1 MPYVGSRAYDCS
13 QMKFSRIIFTSPSK
27 IFSSLL
33 RRYGSFIPD
42 RLYLKLLYYFE
53 MGRKLNIKN
62 PASFTEKIQWLKL
75 YDRRA
80 EYTRMV
86 DKYAVKSYVSGI
98 IGKEYIIPTL
108 GVWDRF
114 EEIDFDR
121 LPSSFV
127 LKTTHGGGSCGVVV
141 VPDKSA
147 MNKKEAR
154 LKLERSMHMDGYTSY
169 REWPYRDVPRRII
182 AEEFLSDNGR
192 TDLTD
197 YKWYCF
203 NGEPRFCQVIRDRN
217 SKETI
222 DFYDIEWRHMEFV
235 GLNSSAKNG
244 AVPVDRPEKLG
255 CMLDICRKLSKD
267 IPFLRVDLYDVDNHL
282 YFGELTF
289 YPAAGLGSFTPG
301 DTDYKLGELLKI

>member
-1 MPYVGSRAYDCS
+1 
-13 QMKFSRIIFTSPSK
+13 
-27 IFSSLL
+27 
-33 RRYGSFIPD
+33 
-42 RLYLKLLYYFE
+42 
-53 MGRKLNIKN
+53 
-62 PASFTEKIQWLKL
+62 
-75 YDRRA
+75 
-80 EYTRMV
+80 MV
-86 DKYAVKSYVSGI
+86 DKHAVKGYVSGK
-98 IGKEYIIPTL
+98 IGEDYIIPTL

-141 VPDKSA
+141 VPDKSR

-154 LKLERSMHMDGYTSY
+154 LKLKRSMHMDGYTSY